1 MPYKL
6 NLRRINMHKLN
17 LAESI
22 SKTSD
27 SSKNNNIFGSHK
39 GELKKTKALIIMGL
53 ILIMSAC
60 FILYLY
66 SRGVR
71 WVHVSS
77 GAEESPFMI
86 IGASIFCI
94 FLGLWFIVDYFK
106 TPSFD
111 IYENG
116 LIIGKEEVLYNQIK
130 EVSFING
137 SIAKFIIVTADRK
150 IKYTSLGMTK
160 STQAVLQQISLFQ
173 FI

>member
-6 NLRRINMHKLN
+6 NLRRINIHILN

-94 FLGLWFIVDYFK
+94 FLGLWFIIDYFK

-137 SIAKFIIVTADRK
+137 SITKFIIVTADRK

>member
-1 MPYKL
+1 
-6 NLRRINMHKLN
+6 MHKLN

-39 GELKKTKALIIMGL
+39 GELKKTKALIIIGL

-66 SRGVR
+66 SQGVR

-94 FLGLWFIVDYFK
+94 FLGLWFIIDYFK

-137 SIAKFIIVTADRK
+137 SIAKLIIVTADRK

-160 STQAVLQQISLFQ
+160 STQSVLQQISLFQ

>member
-1 MPYKL
+1 
-6 NLRRINMHKLN
+6 MHKLN

-39 GELKKTKALIIMGL
+39 GELKKTKALIIIGL
-53 ILIMSAC
+53 ILIISAC

-66 SRGVR
+66 SQGVR

-94 FLGLWFIVDYFK
+94 FLGLWFIIDYFK

-130 EVSFING
+130 EAVFIKG
-137 SIAKFIIVTADRK
+137 AAFKFIVVTDDKK
-150 IKYTSLGMTK
+150 IKYSSLYISK
-160 STQAVLQQISLFQ
+160 PSQQALQQISILGKK
-173 FI
+173 

>member
-1 MPYKL
+1 
-6 NLRRINMHKLN
+6 MHKLN

-39 GELKKTKALIIMGL
+39 GELKKTKALIIIGL

-66 SRGVR
+66 SQGVR

-94 FLGLWFIVDYFK
+94 FLGLWFIIDYFK

-137 SIAKFIIVTADRK
+137 SIAKFIIVTTDRK

-160 STQAVLQQISLFQ
+160 STQSVLQQISLFQ